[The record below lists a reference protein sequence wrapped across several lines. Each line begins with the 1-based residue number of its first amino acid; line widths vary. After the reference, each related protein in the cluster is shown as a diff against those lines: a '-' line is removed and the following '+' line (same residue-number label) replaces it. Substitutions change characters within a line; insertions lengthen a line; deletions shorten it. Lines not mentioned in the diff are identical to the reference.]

1 VSTDVELRLS
11 ADVDKATRD
20 VGKFRREYVDLVR
33 EVERPLRQVNAFR
46 SLENDLEGTQRQM
59 RQARDRVRELGQ
71 ALASAANPSRAMQAE
86 YRDAVSELTKLER
99 AEGALTA
106 QLARRRNELQAAGI
120 DTRNLANEQTRLS
133 TALTSAV
140 QQGNA
145 DLANANA
152 RKALGVGA
160 IEETQRRLV
169 ELRRQYQLVS
179 RDGSLSANQ
188 RAEAETNYRR
198 EVAQTLSQLRVM
210 KEATRSTATTAEQA
224 AEALVQEQ
232 RRARSAYL
240 QTAQAAKQAAIESAR
255 GDLGVNRYRLLQ
267 SELKTTR
274 AQYELLK
281 KSGMLTTK
289 ELAVAQRAMT
299 QRVRETQQA
308 LQAMNAE
315 QNRGRGAMLV
325 GGAIGGLGG
334 AGAAY
339 AAYRSIAALSRITDE
354 YTLMAARLRLA
365 TEGQEE
371 FNVAQQELARLADVS
386 NSPLTSL
393 ITLYTRIS
401 RPLKEAGGSQQ
412 DILNVVEAVTL
423 SFRVSGATA
432 QEAENG
438 VIQFAQALGAGALR
452 GEEFNSVAEQAPRL
466 MQALADSLGVPTSA
480 LRDMAKEGEL
490 TASVIVGALG
500 GQLETLRDEFS
511 QLPDTV
517 GASVTDLGNK
527 WQQAIGN
534 ADMQPLIN
542 AIDEF
547 SETLTDPRNVQA
559 ILSIAE
565 GMARLAGWTVSV
577 ATEFSAFAKELGYTA
592 AAVSGYITE
601 LQQLEKTLEGVKAAR
616 FDGPFIGRPTFSFFM
631 SDAQLDDWIAELEGK
646 IQAVQA
652 KISGLSADEYREQEE
667 RARQRREQQEKDEQ
681 ARQEEQQKAAAA
693 YRSYVDE
700 IGRARDEE
708 VEKAK
713 ASLKA
718 LVSEEKKANSE
729 LDKIRKARLE
739 IEKSYREALDKIGGA
754 GAEGASYGAA
764 QQLKVDAREALQRGD
779 FEEAQRQARAARDM
793 LVELAE
799 AGENTYGFE
808 GFVKEL
814 EQIDLAANKLQEN
827 KAADELQRI
836 QSEMEALKAKT
847 EELKN
852 MEVSVKLDDASL
864 EAVRNQLA
872 EFAKTVNGTELTIPV
887 RTVYSD
893 GSVDVTDIYNDFKAG
908 NKPPGFARGGWT
920 GPGSKYQIAGVVHAD
935 EYVQPK
941 YRMREPGALAFME
954 AFRRHG
960 MSILRNGYAEGGLV
974 SIPRNIPFIP
984 PMPATAGYGSLGTA
998 TLKLMLADQQYTLQG
1013 DSGTIEALLKAG
1025 KRYGLKKG

>member
-106 QLARRRNELQAAGI
+106 QLARRRDELQAAGI

-145 DLANANA
+145 DLANTNA

-160 IEETQRRLV
+160 IEETQRELVQLRQQYRLV
-169 ELRRQYQLVS
+169 TSSGE
-179 RDGSLSANQ
+179 LSAKE
-188 RAEAETNYRR
+188 RSEAEANYRR
-198 EVAQTLSQLRVM
+198 SVSQTLERLRDLR
-210 KEATRSTATTAEQA
+210 EANRQATESGAEQAITLAQRQEQARIGIRRVTAEQKQQAIA
-224 AEALVQEQ
+224 A
-232 RRARSAYL
+232 R
-240 QTAQAAKQAAIESAR
+240 QAAIETAR
-255 GDLGVNRYRLLQ
+255 NDLGVTRYRALEAELQ
-267 SELKTTR
+267 QIRL
-274 AQYELLK
+274 QYELLRRT
-281 KSGMLTTK
+281 GNLTTR
-289 ELAVAQRAMT
+289 ELAIAQANMT
-299 QRVRETQQA
+299 QRVRETKRAMRELGREQA
-308 LQAMNAE
+308 GIGSSRL
-315 QNRGRGAMLV
+315 GGFGLF
-325 GGAIGGLGG
+325 GGAT
-334 AGAAY
+334 AAY
-339 AAYRSIAALSRITDE
+339 ASFNALRGIARISDAYAGMD
-354 YTLMAARLRLA
+354 ARLKLV
-365 TEGQEE
+365 TDSQEE
-371 FNVAQQELARLADVS
+371 FNTAQQELRRIADR
-386 NSPLTSL
+386 NQAPLESL
-393 ITLYTRIS
+393 VTLYTRIAPAL
-401 RPLKEAGGSQQ
+401 REAGRSQR
-412 DILNVVEAVTL
+412 DIIGLTEVVSAT
-423 SFRVSGATA
+423 FRISGATSE
-432 QEAENG
+432 EATNG

-452 GEEFNSVAEQAPRL
+452 GDEFNSVAEQAPRL
-466 MQALADSLGVPTSA
+466 MQALADGLGVPVTA
-480 LRDMAKEGEL
+480 LRDLAKEGEL
-490 TASVIVGALG
+490 TASRVTEALLS
-500 GQLETLRDEFS
+500 QSEIIKEEAA
-511 QLPDTV
+511 QLPETV
-517 GASVTDLGNK
+517 GGAMTRL
-527 WQQAIGN
+527 AN
-534 ADMQPLIN
+534 AWNDGVAQTNLQPLIDSIDKLREQVSDPEFVN
-542 AIDEF
+542 NLAIFAGWLVKIGGWGLD
-547 SETLTDPRNVQA
+547 A
-559 ILSIAE
+559 AAE
-565 GMARLAGWTVSV
+565 VGDLFDRFTRLAQDGTGV
-577 ATEFSAFAKELGYTA
+577 AAELQKVDQQLKDIERSLNGTGMNATLAGIWYSDEELKEQRAALRQHREELLAEQTGMNSEQALLAEVA
-592 AAVSGYITE
+592 AAVQE
-601 LQQLEKTLEGVKAAR
+601 KAA
-616 FDGPFIGRPTFSFFM
+616 
-631 SDAQLDDWIAELEGK
+631 
-646 IQAVQA
+646 
-652 KISGLSADEYREQEE
+652 EQ
-667 RARQRREQQEKDEQ
+667 
-681 ARQEEQQKAAAA
+681 AAAA
-693 YRSYVDE
+693 RRAYVDAVNE
-700 IGRARDEE
+700 ARNEE
-708 VEKAK
+708 LEAAK

-808 GFVKEL
+808 GFIKEL

-847 EELKN
+847 EELKD

-872 EFAKTVNGTELTIPV
+872 EFAKTVNGTQLTIPV

-893 GSVDVTDIYNDFKAG
+893 GSIDVTDIYNDFKAG

-974 SIPRNIPFIP
+974 SMPRNIPFIP
-984 PMPATAGYGSLGTA
+984 PMPASAGAGSLGTA
-998 TLKLMLADQQYTLQG
+998 TLNLMLADQQYTLQG